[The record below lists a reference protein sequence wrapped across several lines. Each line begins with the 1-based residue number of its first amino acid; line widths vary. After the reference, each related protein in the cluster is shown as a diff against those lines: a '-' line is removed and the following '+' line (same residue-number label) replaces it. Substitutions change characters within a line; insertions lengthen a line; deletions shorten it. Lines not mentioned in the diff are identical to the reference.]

1 MDENE
6 KLRPIEINPLER
18 NREQK
23 PMEQKPMEQNPMEQQ
38 EQNQEHQVEKLQ
50 EQSCLLF
57 NRFCLKFC
65 SQIAILS
72 VCVVFSLIELT
83 KEETKNKELWSSLLS
98 FCIGIIVEAPENKK
112 R

>member
-23 PMEQKPMEQNPMEQQ
+23 PMEQNQEQQ
-38 EQNQEHQVEKLQ
+38 EQQEHQVEKLQ
-50 EQSCLLF
+50 EQSCLLY

>member
-18 NREQK
+18 NREQNQ
-23 PMEQKPMEQNPMEQQ
+23 EQEQQ
-38 EQNQEHQVEKLQ
+38 EQQEHQVEKLQ
-50 EQSCLLF
+50 EQSCLLY